1 VLPPDPDR
9 ARAATI
15 RRRVLLVAVA
25 FVTWAAVIEGRL
37 VYLQVYRQA
46 DLSARAERQQRRT
59 IEVPAKRGEILDRQ
73 GRTLAYS
80 VGADSI
86 YAVPPE
92 IADPERTLGALC
104 RVLRDCSREFRSR
117 ALERMRKQRAFVWV
131 RRQVSPEEA
140 RTIEALNLE
149 GIGLLKESRRFYPS
163 KSIAA
168 HVLGYV
174 GLDNT
179 GLAGIELA
187 YDRFI
192 RGKPGTALVQTDA
205 RRHAFSR
212 TERPPTTGA
221 TVELTIDQVLQWI
234 AERELKS
241 GIRQHRAVSGTVVI
255 MDPWTG
261 EVLAMA
267 NEPTFN
273 PNKFGKA
280 KPAELRNRA
289 IQDIYEPGSTF
300 KIVTASAALEER
312 VIRPSD
318 YVDVSQGY
326 IRIGSRQ
333 IDDVHRYKALSFTDV
348 IVKSSNVG
356 AIKVG
361 LKLGA
366 DRLNRYVRR
375 FGFGRTLSPD
385 LKGEERGI
393 VWSQLNDSAL
403 ASVSMGYQIGVT
415 PLQMAAAV
423 SSVANGGQ
431 LIEPRLVHAIQG
443 PSGRVT
449 VAPKTIRRTINDETA
464 AALTA
469 MMEEVVERGTAQ
481 SAKVD
486 GFTIAGKTG
495 TAAKLVNGVYSKS
508 DYMSSFVGFLPSRKP
523 VATIIVVIDS
533 PRGAYYGGVVA
544 APIFKRIAQA
554 TLRHFG
560 VPPTINP
567 PPAVMVKRE
576 SDANG
581 QVPVSGPAV
590 SPLVVPASI
599 PPDCLPDVR
608 GLGAREAIATLVR
621 LGVKT
626 RLKGTGMVLEQRPE
640 PGTPLGDIEQAELRL
655 GRLPRPQNAAPFVP
669 AVGVTGARP

>member
-1 VLPPDPDR
+1 
-9 ARAATI
+9 
-15 RRRVLLVAVA
+15 
-25 FVTWAAVIEGRL
+25 
-37 VYLQVYRQA
+37 
-46 DLSARAERQQRRT
+46 
-59 IEVPAKRGEILDRQ
+59 
-73 GRTLAYS
+73 
-80 VGADSI
+80 
-86 YAVPPE
+86 
-92 IADPERTLGALC
+92 
-104 RVLRDCSREFRSR
+104 
-117 ALERMRKQRAFVWV
+117 M
-131 RRQVSPEEA
+131 
-140 RTIEALNLE
+140 
-149 GIGLLKESRRFYPS
+149 
-163 KSIAA
+163 
-168 HVLGYV
+168 
-174 GLDNT
+174 
-179 GLAGIELA
+179 
-187 YDRFI
+187 
-192 RGKPGTALVQTDA
+192 
-205 RRHAFSR
+205 
-212 TERPPTTGA
+212 
-221 TVELTIDQVLQWI
+221 
-234 AERELKS
+234 
-241 GIRQHRAVSGTVVI
+241 RQHRAASGTVVI